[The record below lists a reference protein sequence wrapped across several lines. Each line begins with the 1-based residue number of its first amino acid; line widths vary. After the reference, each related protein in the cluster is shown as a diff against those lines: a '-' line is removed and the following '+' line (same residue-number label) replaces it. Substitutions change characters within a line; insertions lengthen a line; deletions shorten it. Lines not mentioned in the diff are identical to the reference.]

1 MAPLSFLTLREL
13 NSQAFVVSLFLT
25 IMNTLGGG
33 VSSLE
38 KFPPVPLWE
47 QLPPAGITR
56 MPQVTLE
63 SLSLLPTL
71 ALS

>member
-33 VSSLE
+33 CLISGEV
-38 KFPPVPLWE
+38 PPSASVGTTATCWDYTHAPSDS
-47 QLPPAGITR
+47 G
-56 MPQVTLE
+56 VT
-63 SLSLLPTL
+63 
-71 ALS
+71 